1 MAKHLT
7 DKQRKRIIADR
18 SEGMSIR
25 QLAKK
30 YKCSTT
36 TIQRTLNSYPE
47 MTQLV
52 TQKKEE
58 NTRDMLEY
66 MDAKKQDAMK
76 FVDLA
81 MQEMTTDK
89 KLQRASVQ
97 ALATSIGIIID
108 KFTATSQPK
117 QEVHP
122 MIEAIAKAMENNNE
136 PKQ

>member
-1 MAKHLT
+1 
-7 DKQRKRIIADR
+7 
-18 SEGMSIR
+18 
-25 QLAKK
+25 
-30 YKCSTT
+30 
-36 TIQRTLNSYPE
+36 

-81 MQEMTTDK
+81 MQEMMTDK